1 MAAFDPDA
9 YLSAAPKSA
18 SVAPPAAF
26 DPDAYLSAV
35 PQPQYGSAVPQLDV
49 TGAPIRQE
57 AIPGERQPSRGVL
70 DFAVGLPEAA
80 LTLGSGA
87 VAGAVAPYVAAG
99 EEILGGRYGT
109 GSPETERR
117 AAELTQKYTYQPTSQ
132 TGQELVGAAGEAMQS
147 LRLPPVPGPQGLA
160 AASMAPAALR
170 QGANIIG
177 NEAGLVSEAVRSIP
191 AVRQAREARIAQS
204 YANAPK
210 IEAAQLAEKHNIS
223 LDPAESNPIARNRL
237 RSAVVGGDELKI
249 KLAKDNE
256 PKWTIAAKKALGL
269 DENAR
274 LNSPKVYDNI
284 RAREDISGPYNAVR
298 EIPSIKVTKDALKSL
313 DDLRIEPLLSDAG
326 EAKRVGIF
334 IDDLKAKLKEEFNG
348 DKLLDSIRDL
358 RNQAQKT
365 YAQDKANAP
374 ISNKKRMVADAKMD
388 SAKILESLIDD
399 NIRGIG
405 ARDAFRNARIKMAE
419 TYDLQSATD
428 FGTERINPKKL
439 AKKVS
444 EARVPYT
451 GIVDELGRIAS
462 IYPETANITPK
473 NTGGFPRLTRAG
485 IGGAAGG
492 IIGGLVGGPVG
503 IPVGIALGSGGSDV
517 ARRVLAN
524 RMLRPGYQASRAI
537 PKDFRPQAPA
547 NALRPAEPG
556 QSNIV
561 PFDPR
566 NALVEPE
573 APGPNF
579 VFSNRVDPDVQA
591 NIPRNQPPQIGMG
604 RPEDIRATTMAEDA
618 RRTRMA
624 RMAEAEGL
632 AAEARAPRAPTG
644 EGTLL
649 DLDPITGQLRP
660 ASRGL
665 PGASLDVVEYG
676 TDIKTVAD
684 KIRGGVSFYTPQN
697 TKRINT
703 GKFYKTTT
711 ADHKKGEPIYKYVT
725 KPGEREGTASTR
737 AFDLTADEKVLW
749 DKTRVD
755 LAQVDDKFN
764 ALTDKAIAERM
775 MDRKWVNDAIKKAQ
789 EKDLAFENIARQSKD
804 AQLVQQAQMA
814 REKLQDTLDML
825 EESLANI
832 RPDNSRKGQGPKT
845 REAQRN
851 NLRSGYVNNN
861 LIEVLRGRE

>member
-9 YLSAAPKSA
+9 YLSAAPKNA
-18 SVAPPAAF
+18 PVAPPAAF
-26 DPDAYLSAV
+26 DPDAYLSAAA
-35 PQPQYGSAVPQLDV
+35 PSQYGSAVPQLDA

-57 AIPGERQPSRGVL
+57 AIPGQRQPSRGVL

-87 VAGAVAPYVAAG
+87 IAGTVAPYVAAG
-99 EEILGGRYGT
+99 EEILSGRYGT

-117 AAELTQKYTYQPTSQ
+117 AAELIQKYTYPPASQ

-170 QGANIIG
+170 QTANIIG
-177 NEAGLVSEAVRSIP
+177 NEAGLVNEAVRSIP
-191 AVRQAREARIAQS
+191 AVRQAREARVAQS
-204 YANAPK
+204 YANAPQ
-210 IEAAQLAEKHNIS
+210 IDAAQLAKKHNIA
-223 LDPAESNPIARNRL
+223 LDPAESNPTARNRL
-237 RSAVVGGDELKI
+237 RSATVGGDELKL

-256 PKWTIAAKKALGL
+256 PKWTIAVKKELGL

-298 EIPSIKVTKDALKSL
+298 EIPSIKVTDDVLKAVE
-313 DDLRIEPLLSDAG
+313 DLRVQPLLSDAG

-399 NIRGIG
+399 NIPEIG
-405 ARDAFRNARIKMAE
+405 ARDAFKNARRKMAE
-419 TYDLQSATD
+419 TYDLQSVTD

-462 IYPETANITPK
+462 VYPETANTTPK
-473 NTGGFPRLTRAG
+473 NTAGFPRLTRAG
-485 IGGAAGG
+485 MGGAAGG
-492 IIGGLVGGPVG
+492 IIGGLMGGPVG

-524 RMLRPGYQASRAI
+524 RMLRPGYQASRAM
-537 PKDFRPQAPA
+537 PKDFRPQAPV
-547 NALRPAEPG
+547 NTLRPAEPG
-556 QSNIV
+556 QSKIV

-579 VFSNRVDPDVQA
+579 TMQQNPIFGTTPSTFTAQRGLPNEMPKQLYEAQKRAELAQGFKETA
-591 NIPRNQPPQIGMG
+591 ERQSAG
-604 RPEDIRATTMAEDA
+604 RGVEF
-618 RRTRMA
+618 
-624 RMAEAEGL
+624 
-632 AAEARAPRAPTG
+632 
-644 EGTLL
+644 
-649 DLDPITGQLRP
+649 DLDPMTGRLKP
-660 ASRGL
+660 
-665 PGASLDVVEYG
+665 
-676 TDIKTVAD
+676 
-684 KIRGGVSFYTPQN
+684 
-697 TKRINT
+697 
-703 GKFYKTTT
+703 TT
-711 ADHKKGEPIYKYVT
+711 GEPTTLVS
-725 KPGEREGTASTR
+725 PVSSLASAVEKLAKNQR
-737 AFDLTADEKVLW
+737 FAMTADEMVAWNRTAVELAELMPSM
-749 DKTRVD
+749 KT
-755 LAQVDDKFN
+755 LSQ
-764 ALTDKAIAERM
+764 KAIAERM
-775 MDRKWVNDAIKKAQ
+775 LDRKWVTEAIKKAQ
-789 EKDLAFENIARQSKD
+789 EKDIAFENIARQSKD

-814 REKLQDTLDML
+814 RENLQDTLDML
-825 EESLANI
+825 EESLART
-832 RPDNSRKGQGPKT
+832 RPDNSRKGQGAKT

-851 NLRSGYVNNN
+851 NLRSGYTNNN
-861 LIEVLRGRE
+861 LIEVLGRRE

>member
-57 AIPGERQPSRGVL
+57 VIPGQRQPSRGVL

-147 LRLPPVPGPQGLA
+147 LNLPPVPGAQGLA

-170 QGANIIG
+170 QGANIVG
-177 NEAGLVSEAVRSIP
+177 REAGLASQAIKQIP
-191 AVRQAREARIAQS
+191 AVTARKEANIAQS
-204 YANAPK
+204 YANAPQ
-210 IEAAQLAEKHNIS
+210 IEAAQLAKQYGIA
-223 LDPAESNPIARNRL
+223 LDPAVSNPTARNRL
-237 RSAVVGGDELKI
+237 RSAAVGDVDLDV
-249 KLAKDNE
+249 KLAKQNE
-256 PKWTIAAKKALGL
+256 PKWTEAAKDALGI
-269 DENAR
+269 DKKAR
-274 LNSPKVYDNI
+274 LNSPKVYDDV

-298 EIPSIKVTKDALKSL
+298 EIPSITVTDDALKSL
-313 DDLRIEPLLSDAG
+313 DDLRVQPLFGDAG
-326 EAKRVGIF
+326 EAKRVNLF
-334 IDDLKAKLKEEFNG
+334 LDKLQGQLREGGSG

-358 RNQAQKT
+358 RNQAQKI

-374 ISNKKRMVADAKMD
+374 ISNKNRMVADAKMD
-388 SAKILESLIDD
+388 ASKLLESLIED
-399 NIRGIG
+399 NIPEIG
-405 ARDAFRNARIKMAE
+405 ARDAFRNARMKMAE
-419 TYDLQSATD
+419 TYDLQSVTD
-428 FGTERINPKKL
+428 FGAERIIPQKL

-444 EARVPYT
+444 EGRVPYT
-451 GIVDELGRIAS
+451 GIVNDLGRIAS
-462 IYPETANITPK
+462 VFPEIANTTAKGP
-473 NTGGFPRLTRAG
+473 TGLARLTRASL
-485 IGGAAGG
+485 GGAAGG
-492 IIGGLVGGPVG
+492 IVGSLVGGPVG
-503 IPVGIALGSGGSDV
+503 GAVGIALGSGGSDV

-547 NALRPAEPG
+547 NALRPVEPG

-579 VFSNRVDPDVQA
+579 TMQQEPIFGTTPSTFAAQRGLPNEM
-591 NIPRNQPPQIGMG
+591 PRQLYEAQKRAELAQGFRETAERQSAG
-604 RPEDIRATTMAEDA
+604 RGVEF
-618 RRTRMA
+618 
-624 RMAEAEGL
+624 
-632 AAEARAPRAPTG
+632 
-644 EGTLL
+644 
-649 DLDPITGQLRP
+649 DLDPMTGRLRP
-660 ASRGL
+660 
-665 PGASLDVVEYG
+665 
-676 TDIKTVAD
+676 
-684 KIRGGVSFYTPQN
+684 
-697 TKRINT
+697 
-703 GKFYKTTT
+703 TT
-711 ADHKKGEPIYKYVT
+711 GEPTTLVT
-725 KPGEREGTASTR
+725 PASSLVSAAEKLAKGQRFALSAEEMVAWNRTSVELAELMPGLKS
-737 AFDLTADEKVLW
+737 LT
-749 DKTRVD
+749 
-755 LAQVDDKFN
+755 Q
-764 ALTDKAIAERM
+764 KAIAERM
-775 MDRKWVNDAIKKAQ
+775 LDRKWVNDAIKKAQ

-851 NLRSGYVNNN
+851 NMRSGYVNNN
-861 LIEVLRGRE
+861 LIEVLGGRE